1 MLISNYSQPTSS
13 SKSLRGSEIIF
24 LCFLLGKPFYF
35 LNSGGIQPSDI
46 LLIFSFI
53 AFLYENNWRIPY
65 DKKEK
70 NYSIFLCCIILINL
84 FYWGLYFIS
93 GNGWS
98 FLLSTVYYLY
108 NTIVILMCR
117 QFFKGKR
124 FIESLLF
131 IVKGGIYLQFAFYG
145 IDFFVPLSFVD
156 ASELRYIGTFND
168 PNQLGFFLLTSIFI
182 IIILNRLLGRKENLF
197 VHCLTLVLLFAT
209 SSTGIF
215 LGFAFLYFFMF
226 AISENKEKIIKQIV
240 ILVLAFFILFCL
252 HFAGVFQFFDKI
264 QDSFLYE
271 RVLQKFGRGFTI
283 NQNQT
288 ELSLIQERGI
298 DRIILYPEYL
308 LFGAGEGYPQRFALS
323 GISNLEIHSTLF
335 GLLFYYGFLPF
346 IIFVRWIWI
355 NIRKSGNLI
364 FYIFVPLMF
373 ESLTLANHRQPYFWM
388 LFLLA
393 SFFDDDS
400 RNFRKWRIVK

>member
-1 MLISNYSQPTSS
+1 M
-13 SKSLRGSEIIF
+13 
-24 LCFLLGKPFYF
+24 
-35 LNSGGIQPSDI
+35 
-46 LLIFSFI
+46 
-53 AFLYENNWRIPY
+53 
-65 DKKEK
+65 
-70 NYSIFLCCIILINL
+70 
-84 FYWGLYFIS
+84 
-93 GNGWS
+93 
-98 FLLSTVYYLY
+98 
-108 NTIVILMCR
+108 
-117 QFFKGKR
+117 
-124 FIESLLF
+124 LF

-335 GLLFYYGFLPF
+335 GLLFYYSFLPF